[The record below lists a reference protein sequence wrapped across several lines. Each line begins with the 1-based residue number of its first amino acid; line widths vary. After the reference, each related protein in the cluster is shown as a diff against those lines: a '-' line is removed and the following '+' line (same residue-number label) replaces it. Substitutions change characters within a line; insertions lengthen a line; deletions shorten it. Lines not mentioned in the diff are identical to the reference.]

1 MMIAKKALGRRTF
14 LRGMGVTVALPFLDA
29 MVPAVTALTKTAA
42 RPSSS
47 RLGFIYVPNGT
58 LQHEWVPAT
67 VGAGFELSPILSPLA
82 PVKEHVLV
90 VSGLAHKQAD
100 SFGDGVGDHPRG
112 TAAWLSGVHAWDRQ
126 PGVEVRLGVTADQI
140 AARAFSK
147 ETQIPSLEIV
157 LEKPTR
163 ISCDTG
169 DCFFSNTL
177 SWRNA
182 TTPNPMEPHPR
193 RVFDRL
199 FGDGGSSSRRRA
211 QIAKTDSIL
220 DSVVREVN
228 RLENSL
234 GPGDRTKLDE
244 YLDSVREIEQ
254 RIQRIEVEGTQS
266 LDLPGRPVDIPGE
279 FEEHAKLMFDLLALA
294 YQADV
299 TRVFTMMMG
308 REGSTRTYPKIGV
321 PDQHHPMSH
330 HRQLPT
336 FMAKKLKIDTYH
348 VTLLEYFLDK
358 LRKMPD
364 GDGSV
369 LDHSMIMYGGGL
381 GDGNLHTHTNLPL
394 VLAGGLSGKL
404 RTGRHLAF
412 PDETP
417 VTNMLL
423 ALLDKSGSGTDK
435 LGDST
440 GRLNLD

>member
-1 MMIAKKALGRRTF
+1 MMSTKKALGRRTF
-14 LRGMGVTVALPFLDA
+14 LRGVGVTVALPFLDA
-29 MVPAVTALTKTAA
+29 MVPALTALTKTAA
-42 RPSSS
+42 KSVR

-58 LQHEWVPAT
+58 LQHEWVPKT

-82 PVKEHVLV
+82 PVKDQLLV

-100 SFGDGVGDHPRG
+100 SLGDGVGDHPRG

-140 AARAFSK
+140 AARAFAA
-147 ETQIPSLEIV
+147 ETQLPSLEIV
-157 LEKPTR
+157 LESPTQ

-193 RVFDRL
+193 RVFERL
-199 FGDGGSSSRRRA
+199 FGDGGSVSHRRA
-211 QIAKTDSIL
+211 QMTKTGSIL

-228 RLENSL
+228 RLESTL
-234 GPGDRTKLDE
+234 GPGDRTKLNE

-254 RIQRIEVEGTQS
+254 RIQRTEVQGAQS
-266 LDLPGRPVDIPGE
+266 LELPSRPVDIPE
-279 FEEHAKLMFDLLALA
+279 AFEEHAKLMFDLLALA
-294 YQADV
+294 YQADI

-308 REGSTRTYPKIGV
+308 REGSTRTYPQIGV
-321 PDQHHPMSH
+321 PEQHHPMSH
-330 HRQLPT
+330 HRQLPA
-336 FMAKKLKIDTYH
+336 FKEKKLKIDTYH
-348 VTLLEYFLDK
+348 VTLLGYLLEK
-358 LRKMPD
+358 LSAMPD

-369 LDHSMIMYGGGL
+369 LDHAMIMYGGGL
-381 GDGNLHTHTNLPL
+381 GDGNLHTHSNLPL
-394 VLAGGLSGKL
+394 VLAGGLSDQLK
-404 RTGRHLAF
+404 TGRHLAF
-412 PDETP
+412 PDQTP
-417 VTNMLL
+417 ATNMLL
-423 ALLDKSGSGTDK
+423 TVLDKAGTGTDR

>member
-1 MMIAKKALGRRTF
+1 MTMMIAKKALGRRTF

-169 DCFFSNTL
+169 
-177 SWRNA
+177 A
-182 TTPNPMEPHPR
+182 
-193 RVFDRL
+193 
-199 FGDGGSSSRRRA
+199 
-211 QIAKTDSIL
+211 
-220 DSVVREVN
+220 
-228 RLENSL
+228 
-234 GPGDRTKLDE
+234 
-244 YLDSVREIEQ
+244 
-254 RIQRIEVEGTQS
+254 
-266 LDLPGRPVDIPGE
+266 
-279 FEEHAKLMFDLLALA
+279 
-294 YQADV
+294 
-299 TRVFTMMMG
+299 
-308 REGSTRTYPKIGV
+308 
-321 PDQHHPMSH
+321 
-330 HRQLPT
+330 
-336 FMAKKLKIDTYH
+336 
-348 VTLLEYFLDK
+348 
-358 LRKMPD
+358 
-364 GDGSV
+364 
-369 LDHSMIMYGGGL
+369 
-381 GDGNLHTHTNLPL
+381 
-394 VLAGGLSGKL
+394 
-404 RTGRHLAF
+404 
-412 PDETP
+412 
-417 VTNMLL
+417 
-423 ALLDKSGSGTDK
+423 
-435 LGDST
+435 
-440 GRLNLD
+440 